1 MQVLHKS
8 IHQLAST
15 SNSSKEFFQRLL
27 KEVADEM
34 SAEAGLLWDASG
46 NPFQPAAQFAR
57 NEKPSRIPLSQEAH
71 SQLLLDAAAANQA
84 IFHRANTNAVEAGPS
99 LLMVG
104 QFQYAGKYLVE
115 LFLNGPNDR
124 SDDQLQND
132 FSELLGTINS
142 AIASLPETSLS
153 PNLSA
158 NASESAGQAAV
169 AMTLS
174 QEQVGSYLHS
184 IHTSIDRSLTCSN
197 VANETRRLLEC
208 DRVSVVLKHRGKFRI
223 FAISGQPS
231 VNRRSNTTKLL
242 EKLAGRLLKTGQS
255 FWYPGEEGIPT
266 QIGEVLDEY
275 LSISATRSLVLEPI
289 FEKVEDTVVD
299 PESLESKH
307 NRVIGGII
315 YEHCHERWERSRVE
329 SVLGFA
335 TTHSGNAVRNAKQ
348 HHSLFL
354 YPILNFLGKS
364 RFVAAAR
371 ILPKTLM
378 VCAAILLVALVLVFW
393 PVDFYVTADG
403 ILVPNEMRP
412 VFSKVDG
419 DVSRLLVEHG
429 SVVKQGDPL
438 LVLTSREHE
447 IRLKDLESQIES
459 TKQRLETIQDQMFDQ
474 DSDDSRAVQE
484 SIAAL
489 RSQIAN
495 FEEQQ
500 TILKE
505 IDSDMAVSS
514 PLTGKVISWDL
525 EQRLQGRAIQRGQ
538 ELMEVAAVDGDWEL
552 EIELPVNRYCHL
564 VRELESTPEPK
575 ISFLLAADT
584 SKRYFGKI
592 VEVETTAS
600 INSNNEQFIRLRA
613 KLEASDL
620 DIAQARTGVTTKIYS
635 GRTSLGYFWL
645 HDIGEFLQKNVLFHV
660 R

>member
-34 SAEAGLLWDASG
+34 SAESGLLWDTSA
-46 NPFQPAAQFAR
+46 NPFQPAAHLVR
-57 NEKPSRIPLSQEAH
+57 DEKTFRIPLSQDAH

-84 IFHRANTNAVEAGPS
+84 IFHRANANAAEAGLS
-99 LLMVG
+99 LVMVG
-104 QFQYAGKYLVE
+104 QLQYAGKYLVE
-115 LFLNGPNDR
+115 LFFNGSNDR
-124 SDDQLQND
+124 SDAQLQND
-132 FSELLGTINS
+132 FSELLETINS

-153 PNLSA
+153 A
-158 NASESAGQAAV
+158 NTSESAGQAAV

-184 IHTSIDRSLTCSN
+184 IHTSIDQSLTCSN

-255 FWYPGEEGIPT
+255 FWYPEEEGIPT
-266 QIGEVLDEY
+266 PIGEVLDEY

-299 PESLESKH
+299 PESLESNR

-315 YEHCHERWERSRVE
+315 YEHCHERWERTRVE
-329 SVLGFA
+329 SVLEFA

-378 VCAAILLVALVLVFW
+378 VCAAILLAALVLVFW
-393 PVDFYVTADG
+393 PVDFYVTANG

-438 LVLTSREHE
+438 LVLTNREHE
-447 IRLKDLESQIES
+447 IRLKGLESQIKS
-459 TKQRLETIQDQMFDQ
+459 TTQRLETIQDQMFDH
-474 DSDDSRAVQE
+474 DSDDNRTVQE
-484 SIAAL
+484 NIAAL

-505 IDSDMAVSS
+505 INSDMTVSS

-564 VRELESTPEPK
+564 VRELGSTPEPK
-575 ISFLLAADT
+575 VSFLLAADT

-600 INSNNEQFIRLRA
+600 VNSNNEQFIRLKA

-620 DIAQARTGVTTKIYS
+620 DIAQARTGVTTKIYT

-660 R
+660 Q